1 MHTPPAFL
9 TRPPRSPSFPGVL
22 ERPPVLVAFLVLL
35 TLTVLSQLYGA
46 LVLGPA
52 AARDLGAAP
61 ATADWVQPLFG
72 ASYAV
77 GFLLWGPMV
86 DKYGPRR
93 CLLTGLAVLV
103 TATVLVAAAPSMEW
117 LLAGRVLQGAGAAGF
132 APSVFAYVGA
142 RLPGA
147 VRMIAVTV
155 LTSSF
160 LAAAAIAQVS
170 VQLVLMV
177 GSWRWFF
184 AASAVVLAAGW
195 VVVAIAVR
203 PVSPGAPAGGNPATV
218 LVGLIRQRRVSLLL
232 GATLAVLGPFVALYA
247 ALGLS
252 NRYPDSELLM
262 LRLSAVPALIWAGAA
277 SRWLI
282 GVSPRARMLTAFAG
296 GAAAALFLTF
306 AGGTALGAGVGMF
319 VLAACVSVLAPATIQ
334 ALTALAPAQQGSV
347 TTLYTFSL
355 FLGAS
360 LAPLPVTALAGA
372 VPQAALV
379 NGTALL
385 AVPCLLLALYSTALA
400 TRPQ

>member
-1 MHTPPAFL
+1 
-9 TRPPRSPSFPGVL
+9 
-22 ERPPVLVAFLVLL
+22 
-35 TLTVLSQLYGA
+35 
-46 LVLGPA
+46 
-52 AARDLGAAP
+52 
-61 ATADWVQPLFG
+61 
-72 ASYAV
+72 
-77 GFLLWGPMV
+77 MV
-86 DKYGPRR
+86 DRYGPRR

-170 VQLVLMV
+170 AQLVLMV

-282 GVSPRARMLTAFAG
+282 GVSHRARMLTAFAG

-347 TTLYTFSL
+347 TALYTFSL